1 MKKLYEKL
9 PVNPGV
15 YFMKD
20 GLGKLLYIGKAANL
34 KRRVSSYFLRSHD
47 SRIQSMVNQIAK
59 IEYQE
64 TDSAL
69 EALILESALI
79 KKNQPPYNVLEKDDT
94 SFIYI
99 EITKEPFPRVWLVR
113 GRTPVKGERFGPF
126 LSAQQSRKALRF
138 IRKIFPFSIHPADK
152 VGKFARPCFECE
164 IGLCPG
170 TCVGAVTK
178 EDYLKNIRNIKL
190 FLEGK
195 KKRVLGNLKKDMTG
209 ASKKME
215 FEKASKFKRSIFAL
229 EHIQDIGFMNETEIA
244 GEVKTAF
251 RLEGYDISNISG
263 DSAVGSMVVF
273 VGGKP
278 AKTEYR
284 KFKIR
289 GPAGPDDT
297 GMMKEVLIR
306 RFGNDW
312 PKPDV
317 ILVDG
322 GLPQVNAAKNVLH
335 KLDLHM
341 PLIGIAK
348 GPERKRNDF
357 FGNIPSG
364 VTEKELIA
372 LRDEAHRFAIRYH
385 KKIRGEK
392 FLGKTK

>member
-9 PVNPGV
+9 PVSPGV

-20 GLGKLLYIGKAANL
+20 GLGKLLYIGKAGNL
-34 KRRVSSYFLRSHD
+34 KRRVTSYFLRSHD
-47 SRIQSMVNQIAK
+47 RRIESMVSKIAK
-59 IEYQE
+59 IEYRE

-69 EALILESALI
+69 EALILEAALI

-99 EITKEPFPRVWLVR
+99 EITKETYPRVLLVR
-113 GRTPVKGERFGPF
+113 GRMPIKGERFGPF
-126 LSAQQSRKALRF
+126 LSAQQSRQALKF
-138 IRKIFPFSIHPADK
+138 IRKIFPFSVHPVDK
-152 VGKFARPCFECE
+152 IGKLTRPCFEYE

-170 TCVGAVTK
+170 TCVGAVSRT
-178 EDYLKNIRNIKL
+178 DYLKNIRNIKL

-195 KKRVLGNLKKDMTG
+195 KKRVLSNLKKEMAQ

-215 FEKASKFKRSIFAL
+215 FEQAAKIKRRIFSL
-229 EHIQDIGFMNETEIA
+229 ENIQDAGFINETETIRE
-244 GEVKTAF
+244 GKKL

-273 VGGKP
+273 VGGRP
-278 AKTEYR
+278 AKSEYR

-289 GPAGPDDT
+289 GSNRPDDT
-297 GMMKEVLIR
+297 RMMKEMLTR

-312 PKPDV
+312 THPDV

-335 KLDLHM
+335 KLGLKI
-341 PLIGIAK
+341 PLVGIAK

-357 FGNIPSG
+357 FGNIPLG

-385 KKIRGEK
+385 KKIRAEK
-392 FLGKTK
+392 FLKKTK